1 MLGRAQPWRL
11 DGAPSPPE
19 FPRRKKVGP
28 SQRLTE
34 LLPQSQP
41 SPSTPRPPKRTPN
54 AGVRAGFPSRCE
66 AQPGQEEKLGR
77 KAKCFPHSPG
87 DAPSGKTGHK
97 PGRDLVEG
105 RPQPPPQLPLHLG
118 ALLTAGARATI
129 TGSLH
134 PEGQRSPNLRPPSLL
149 PGKADS
155 GAGSGPGALIPA
167 GNPGRVEL
175 RVPRGHQVPLTDVT
189 AQHPASERTLS
200 GPRTWEDRARHVACQ

>member
-1 MLGRAQPWRL
+1 MRVISRQPKQGGRPPPSQMPRGVTLPPPQPCSGRVLQPPGSAQVRTAKPTPVLGRAQPWRL
-11 DGAPSPPE
+11 DGAPSPAE
-19 FPRRKKVGP
+19 FPRRKNVGP

-34 LLPQSQP
+34 LLAQSQP

-105 RPQPPPQLPLHLG
+105 RPQPPPQLPLLTLG
-118 ALLTAGARATI
+118 PCSPQGPEPRSHAVCTPKAREA
-129 TGSLH
+129 
-134 PEGQRSPNLRPPSLL
+134 PSSD
-149 PGKADS
+149 P
-155 GAGSGPGALIPA
+155 
-167 GNPGRVEL
+167 
-175 RVPRGHQVPLTDVT
+175 
-189 AQHPASERTLS
+189 PASS
-200 GPRTWEDRARHVACQ
+200 